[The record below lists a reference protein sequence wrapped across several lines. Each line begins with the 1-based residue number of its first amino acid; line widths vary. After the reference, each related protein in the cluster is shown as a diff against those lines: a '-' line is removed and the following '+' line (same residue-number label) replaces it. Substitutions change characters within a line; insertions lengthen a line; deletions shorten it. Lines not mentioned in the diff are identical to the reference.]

1 MTEILRAKVP
11 RGPNGEKDPNDYALA
26 GNIHVI
32 HEAIARARPMDAE
45 TEAGP
50 ETGASGSANTVVPY
64 PVPARSALVATEE
77 ELAAAHL
84 TPRCIVDQL
93 LYADVAQIVAPG
105 ATGKTTL
112 LLYMALRIALGE
124 PLFGLRV
131 VSPGSTLIVT
141 AEDQRE
147 RLLARLR
154 EIMALLPLAP
164 EERATVLASILIWD
178 VTGLGLKLT
187 EARDGNLQ
195 LTPLADDISATY
207 ANDPPAIV
215 VFDPLVSFGVS
226 EQAVNDNEQAL
237 VTAARRMVRALECC
251 VLVIH
256 HTGKANARGGT
267 LDQYSGRGGSALADG
282 SRMTMVLQTWKPGDG
297 DLRPPP
303 TCNPDKESHISV
315 LARAKLSYA
324 PPNLP
329 IIWIKRTGFSFEHY
343 YALEV
348 TPEEARQARADQIER
363 FLISELGIG
372 RRYTNRD
379 LEGSL
384 DRLDGMKRDQL
395 RAAITDLRVMG
406 RVVDM
411 DLPVKER
418 KGVRKTYLHPSYCAE
433 PSGAIGEEG

>member
-1 MTEILRAKVP
+1 MTEILRARVP
-11 RGPNGEKDPNDYALA
+11 RGPNGEKDPNDWAQS
-26 GNIHVI
+26 GQVHVI
-32 HEAIARARPMDAE
+32 EEAVRQAEAEADGNAKTESKGSIVPSRA
-45 TEAGP
+45 
-50 ETGASGSANTVVPY
+50 
-64 PVPARSALVATEE
+64 ALVATEE
-77 ELAAAHL
+77 ELAVARL
-84 TPRCIVDQL
+84 TPKVIVDQL

-112 LLYMALRIALGE
+112 ILYMALRIALGE
-124 PLFGLRV
+124 LLFGQRV
-131 VSPGSTLIVT
+131 ITPGETVIVT

-154 EIMALLPLAP
+154 EIMARMPLSP
-164 EERATVLASILIWD
+164 EERAKVLASVLIWD

-195 LTPLADDISATY
+195 LTSLADDISA
-207 ANDPPAIV
+207 AFADHPPAVI

-237 VTAARRMVRALECC
+237 VTAARRMVRKLECC
-251 VLVIH
+251 VTVIH

-303 TCNPDKESHISV
+303 TCTPDKESHISV

-324 PPNLP
+324 PPDLP
-329 IIWIKRTGFSFEHY
+329 LIWIKRIGFSFEHH

-348 TPEEARQARADQIER
+348 TLEEARQARADQIER

-384 DRLDGMKRDQL
+384 DRLDGMKRDHL
-395 RAAITDLRVMG
+395 RAAITDLRVTG

-411 DLPVKER
+411 DLPAKER
-418 KGVRKTYLHPSYCAE
+418 KGARRSYLHPANCAE

>member
-1 MTEILRAKVP
+1 
-11 RGPNGEKDPNDYALA
+11 
-26 GNIHVI
+26 
-32 HEAIARARPMDAE
+32 
-45 TEAGP
+45 
-50 ETGASGSANTVVPY
+50 
-64 PVPARSALVATEE
+64 
-77 ELAAAHL
+77 
-84 TPRCIVDQL
+84 
-93 LYADVAQIVAPG
+93 
-105 ATGKTTL
+105 
-112 LLYMALRIALGE
+112 MALRIALGE
-124 PLFGLRV
+124 PLFGQRV
-131 VSPGSTLIVT
+131 ISPGDTLIVT

-154 EIMALLPLAP
+154 EIMARMPLTP
-164 EERATVLASILIWD
+164 EERAKVLASVLVWD

-195 LTPLADDISATY
+195 LTSLADDISA
-207 ANDPPAIV
+207 AFADHPPAVI

-237 VTAARRMVRALECC
+237 VTAARRMVRNLECC

-303 TCNPDKESHISV
+303 TCTPDKESHISV

-329 IIWIKRTGFSFEHY
+329 LIWIKRTGFSFEHHF
-343 YALEV
+343 ALDV
-348 TPEEARQARADQIER
+348 SPEEARQARADQIER

-379 LEGSL
+379 LDGSL

-395 RAAITDLRVMG
+395 RAALTDLRVAN

-411 DLPVKER
+411 DLPAREKIGR
-418 KGVRKTYLHPSYCAE
+418 RQTYLHPSYCAK